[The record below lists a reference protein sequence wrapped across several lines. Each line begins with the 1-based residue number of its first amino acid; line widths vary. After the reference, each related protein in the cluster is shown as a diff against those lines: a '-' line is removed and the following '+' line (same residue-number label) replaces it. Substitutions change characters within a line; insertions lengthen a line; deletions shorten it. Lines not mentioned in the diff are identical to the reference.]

1 MCQLTVTFLS
11 YNIAKLARLGSRMR
25 CNQARAET
33 SRMNDLAKESV
44 NRSQNPLGIDFNTP
58 ALQRKRRMRALKDRL
73 ARWYVSIG
81 GLAVLGAIT
90 LIFFYLAHV
99 VLPMFQGAELT
110 VRQAQQPAWLAE
122 AQAPLLLAM
131 EEQNQVAMRLDASGA
146 VQFFALKN
154 GEALQRTQL
163 PLPAGVSVA
172 SVGQDQPGS
181 RRVVLGLSN
190 GKALV
195 IQHNYKITYPNNVR
209 AIAPQIDYPY
219 GEAPIEIDPQ
229 GRPLEHVAVNL
240 NGGTL
245 MLAGSTSNEL
255 HLISLGRE
263 ENLFT
268 GEVNVS
274 EERINLPQIGE
285 PVSQLLI
292 DPRQMWLY
300 VFNGDS
306 SADVFDLRKRSL
318 NGRYELLKDASNRVT
333 SATSL
338 LGGISIMIGDAKG
351 GIQQWFMVRD
361 QDGKSTFQ
369 SIRSFQLGDSA
380 ITQILP
386 EERRKGFMALD
397 ADGRLGIFHSTA
409 HRTLLKEQVADG
421 SAVAA
426 LSPRASRVLVESD
439 GKLQRFV
446 VDNPHPEI
454 SWSALWGKVWYES
467 YPEPDYVW
475 QSTSANTDF
484 EPKLSLSPLA
494 FGTLKAAF
502 YAMLLAAPLA
512 IAAAIYTAYFMAPRM
527 RTKVKPVIE
536 LMEALPTVIL
546 GFFAGLF
553 LAPFL
558 ENHLPGI
565 FSLLLLT
572 PVGILLFGY
581 VWTRLPEAI
590 RHRVPEGWEA
600 ALLIPVVIAVGW
612 FSIGISGHLE
622 NWLFDGNMRLWLTN
636 ELGIPFDQRNALV
649 VGLAMGFAVIP
660 NIYSIAEDAVFSVPK
675 SLTFGSLA
683 LGATPWQTLT
693 RVVILTASP
702 GIFSALMIGMGRA
715 VGETMIVLMATG
727 NTPIMDIN
735 IFEGMRTLA
744 ANVAVEMPES
754 EVGGTHYRVL
764 FLAALVLLLFTFVM
778 NTLAELIRQRLR
790 TRYSSL

>member
-1 MCQLTVTFLS
+1 
-11 YNIAKLARLGSRMR
+11 
-25 CNQARAET
+25 
-33 SRMNDLAKESV
+33 MNDLAKESV

-110 VRQAQQPAWLAE
+110 ARQAQQPAWLGE

-154 GEALQRTQL
+154 GEALQRLQL
-163 PLPAGVSVA
+163 PLPQGVTVA
-172 SVGQDQPGS
+172 SVGQDQPGT

-190 GKALV
+190 GQAL
-195 IQHNYKITYPNNVR
+195 ILQHNYKITYPDNVR
-209 AIAPQIDYPY
+209 TIAPQIDFPY
-219 GEAPIEIDPQ
+219 GEAPIELDPQ
-229 GRPLEHVAVNL
+229 GRPLEHVALNL
-240 NGGTL
+240 NSGTL
-245 MLAGSTSNEL
+245 MLAGSTNNEL
-255 HLISLGRE
+255 HLISLSRE

-268 GEVNVS
+268 GEVSVS
-274 EERINLPQIGE
+274 EQRINLPQIGE

-409 HRTLLKEQVADG
+409 HRTLLKEQVAEG
-421 SAVAA
+421 SAIAA

-572 PVGILLFGY
+572 PVGILLFGFL
-581 VWTRLPEAI
+581 WTKLPESI

-600 ALLIPVVIAVGW
+600 ALLIPVVVAVGW
-612 FSIGISGHLE
+612 FSIAISGHLE
-622 NWLFDGNMRLWLTN
+622 NWLFDGNMRLWLSN
-636 ELGIPFDQRNALV
+636 DLGIPFDQRNALV

-660 NIYSIAEDAVFSVPK
+660 NIYSIAEDAVFSVPRG
-675 SLTFGSLA
+675 LTLGSLA
-683 LGATPWQTLT
+683 LGATPWQTMT

-727 NTPIMDIN
+727 NTPVMEMN
-735 IFEGMRTLA
+735 LFEGLRTLA

-754 EVGGTHYRVL
+754 EVGGSHYRVL
-764 FLAALVLLLFTFVM
+764 FLSALVLLLFTFIM

-790 TRYSSL
+790 KKYSSL